1 MTQQPMTD
9 RWLLPEGVEGLL
21 PQQAEY
27 LEQLRRQLLDLFHTY
42 GYELVMPPLIEY
54 LDSLQVGT
62 GSDLDLQTFKIIDQ
76 YTGRLMG
83 VRADM
88 TPQVARID
96 AHQLRREMP
105 NRLCYMGTVLH
116 ARAEQGAS
124 RTPLQVGA
132 ELYGHG
138 GAESDVE
145 ILCLMLD
152 LIAEVGLQ
160 GVSVDLG
167 HVGIFRGLS
176 QQAGLNAEQERTL
189 FDALQRKSK
198 PEISEYLANSDINAD
213 MVAMMLALADLN
225 GGVGVIDTARQVL
238 AKASK
243 SVHEAI
249 DNVEAIA
256 QKVQQRNPGA
266 ILHFDL
272 AELRGFNYHTGVV
285 FAAYLPN
292 YAQAVAQG
300 GRYDNIGIA
309 FGNARPATGFS
320 ADLKLMVAQLNTQ
333 LHNISA
339 IFAPYAGE
347 DATLREAIKSLRE
360 EGERVIEALPGQQAG
375 AAAMGCDR
383 ILVNQNGSWT
393 VTEAENS

>member
-1 MTQQPMTD
+1 MTD

-27 LEQLRRQLLDLFHTY
+27 LEQLRRQLLDLFHSY

-54 LDSLQVGT
+54 LDSLLVGT
-62 GSDLDLQTFKIIDQ
+62 GNDLDLQTFKIIDQ

-83 VRADM
+83 LRADM

-96 AHQLRREMP
+96 AHQLRRDVP
-105 NRLCYMGTVLH
+105 SRLCYMGTVLH
-116 ARAEQGAS
+116 ARAEQGSS

-132 ELYGHG
+132 ELYGHSG
-138 GAESDVE
+138 VGSDVE
-145 ILCLMLD
+145 ILNLMLNM
-152 LIAEVGLQ
+152 LAEVGVT

-176 QQAGLNAEQERTL
+176 KQAGLSDEQEQLL

-198 PEISEYLANSDINAD
+198 PEISEYLANSSIDDGIAS
-213 MVAMMLALADLN
+213 MILALADLN
-225 GGVGVIDTARQVL
+225 GGSDVLERARQVL
-238 AKASK
+238 GEAGAE
-243 SVHEAI
+243 VHQAI
-249 DNVEAIA
+249 DNVAEIA
-256 QKVQQRNPGA
+256 KQVKSRNPEA
-266 ILHFDL
+266 VLHFDL

-292 YAQAVAQG
+292 VAQAIAQG
-300 GRYDNIGIA
+300 GRYDDVGKA
-309 FGNARPATGFS
+309 FGRARPATGFS
-320 ADLKLMVAQLNTQ
+320 ADLKQIVAQLNIQ

-339 IFAPYAGE
+339 ILAPADG
-347 DATLREAIKSLRE
+347 DAQLHELINELRSD
-360 EGERVIEALPGQQAG
+360 GERVVEALPGQEYS
-375 AAAMGCDR
+375 AAEMGCDR
-383 ILVNQNGSWT
+383 ILVNSNGSWT